1 METNKRFAVSAA
13 PHIFAKDTTAMLMM
27 DVIAALMPTVAA
39 GIWLFGWSAARVI
52 LICVTSCV
60 GSEFLWQAIFR
71 KTITINDLSAV
82 VTGIILALNMPSTAP
97 WWMIIIGSAVAI
109 VLVKQLFGGIGD
121 NFVNPAISARAVL
134 VASWPALMSGA
145 AFVTPFDAVSG
156 ATPIVLFRQAAEA
169 MAGAPSVAAAVAVV
183 PPSLLDLFIGRIPGC
198 IGEVSKIAILL
209 GLTYLL
215 IRKTITW
222 HIPMTMIA
230 SFMGFTMLF
239 GGDPLQGV
247 LMGSILFGAVFMATD
262 YVTCPMTRIG
272 QMIFAAGAGL
282 LIALI
287 RAYGGYPEGTTFAI
301 LIMNLLT
308 PLIDRVT
315 RGRIYGEVKARA

>member
-1 METNKRFAVSAA
+1 
-13 PHIFAKDTTAMLMM
+13 
-27 DVIAALMPTVAA
+27 
-39 GIWLFGWSAARVI
+39 
-52 LICVTSCV
+52 
-60 GSEFLWQAIFR
+60 
-71 KTITINDLSAV
+71 
-82 VTGIILALNMPSTAP
+82 
-97 WWMIIIGSAVAI
+97 